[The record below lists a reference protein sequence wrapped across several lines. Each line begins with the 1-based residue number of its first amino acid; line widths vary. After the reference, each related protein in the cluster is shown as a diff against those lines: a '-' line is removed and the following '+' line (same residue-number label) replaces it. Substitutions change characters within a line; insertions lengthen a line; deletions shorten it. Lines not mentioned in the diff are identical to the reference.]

1 MVPDT
6 VLGQVAG
13 EPTLPD
19 VGLVV
24 GPPRTYPISSPNIL
38 ESTWT
43 GDNIDTMR
51 HLAADRHGQRK
62 PSWVVGGG
70 DDGGEETFL
79 ADLAIATW
87 GFVEA
92 FLRSLLGW

>member
-51 HLAADRHGQRK
+51 HLAADRHGQGK

-92 FLRSLLGW
+92 FLGSLLGW